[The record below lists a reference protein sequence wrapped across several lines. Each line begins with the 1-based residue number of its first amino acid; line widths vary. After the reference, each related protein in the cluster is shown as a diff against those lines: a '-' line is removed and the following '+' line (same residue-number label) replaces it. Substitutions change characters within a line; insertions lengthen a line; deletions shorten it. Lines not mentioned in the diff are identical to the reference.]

1 MATVELPRSGSDDLP
16 ANAMGRG
23 TRGAAAQKSLLVE
36 MLTPLASL
44 RLTVTLLSLSL
55 FLVLAGTLAQIDYDV
70 WKVVHD
76 YFRTEVAWIELKI
89 FLPRAW
95 DVPNIKFPFPGGVT
109 LGICLAVNLL
119 AAHGLRF
126 KITARGGR
134 LVAGLALVAAGAVI
148 TYLVIASGANTA
160 IESELTETFT
170 TNLWHAM
177 RAGLGAV
184 ALTLAY
190 VMALTRRRAWE
201 SDGVWLWW
209 FGAALAA
216 ILLSLAVWLFA
227 NPDVR
232 LDPAGLRILWQL
244 AKATSASIVL
254 AVGCW
259 ALFAK
264 RGGVVLLHG
273 GIALLMF
280 GELYTAQYV
289 GEAQMHLLE
298 GETKSYADDI
308 RSWELAI
315 TDVTDPK
322 KDVVT
327 VIPGSLI
334 DSSAPQKQ
342 MVDGKE
348 VVAAGELIRAESLPF
363 DVRIVDLMPNA
374 NVRRAQP
381 GENSLATE
389 GFGQL
394 RVAQPAATNNG
405 IAVKQANDAPAVVVE
420 LFNRDAKQ
428 GDAEASAADGSLG
441 RWLLWTLYGGDV
453 FEVDGRTYQIALRYK
468 RVPKDYSLT
477 LKEFKFEKYEGTP
490 TPKNFESIVQLRDP
504 EQNVDVELSTS
515 MNNPI
520 RYAGETIYQA
530 SYNPEN
536 LRSTT
541 LQVVSNAGWMIP
553 YVACMIVAAGMLV
566 HFGQGIVR
574 FVYRREDEARKL
586 AGPGAVARR
595 KFALAEWRRKEVW
608 IPALVVLLFAGFVVG
623 RSRPAKAPVGE
634 MKIYEF
640 AKLPVAYGGRT
651 QPMDSLASNAL
662 RTLSGKET
670 FVDARYDESQPA
682 IRWLLDVVTRSPAFR
697 DHPVIK
703 VENLDVLQALKLKPR
718 HGFRYSIE
726 ELTSSGDDMDRQ
738 IAMAA
743 AVPEDKRTLT
753 QKKFVELGGKLN
765 TIRMLIAAFSPPELA
780 GMTND
785 EVTQQEVIN
794 SIQQTRADIDQ
805 LNAGGAPRPIPPF
818 TPEATWSTSLEAEM
832 NALLAQAQAQ
842 ARKMAGEQDPET
854 KAEIDPAP
862 ELMRRILVAYAGK
875 KPQDFNAA
883 VDEYRDVVQERAAA
897 ERKYEDSV
905 AVKAEAVPRKP
916 SERLKLDRIEFEA
929 YFNNFS
935 PFVLCIVLYIAA
947 FVLAVLAWL
956 GWPEGFNRSANW
968 LLWFTFALHTFGLIC
983 RIYISGRPPIT
994 NLYSSAIFIGW
1005 AAVFFALLFEVIYK
1019 LGIGNLLAASLGF
1032 PTMIVAYYLTLD
1044 NDGDTIGVMQAVLDT
1059 NFWLAT
1065 HVVCITLGYATTLL
1079 AGALGIITIVLGLL
1093 SGRLDDNQRRQ
1104 LTRMTYGTI
1113 CFAIFFSFIGTIL
1126 GGLWADDSWGRF
1138 WGWDPKENG
1147 ALMIVI
1153 WNAIVLHARWGKM
1166 AGERGL
1172 AALAVCGNIV
1182 TLWSWFGVNEMGEGL
1197 HSYGFTEGRASKLAL
1212 VMLSQL
1218 AIVAVAYAWPL
1229 ITGAT
1234 GNGPRGGENATA

>member
-1 MATVELPRSGSDDLP
+1 MATVELPRSSSDDFS
-16 ANAMGRG
+16 ASGASRVK
-23 TRGAAAQKSLLVE
+23 RGAAEKSLLVE
-36 MLTPLASL
+36 VLTPLASL
-44 RLTVTLLSLSL
+44 RITVTLLSLSL

-76 YFRTEVAWIELKI
+76 YFRTWIAWIEVKV
-89 FLPRAW
+89 FFPRAW
-95 DVPNIKFPFPGGVT
+95 DFGGIRFPFPGGKL
-109 LGICLAVNLL
+109 LGVALAVNLL

-134 LVAGLALVAAGAVI
+134 LVAGIALVAAGAVI
-148 TYLVIASGANTA
+148 TWLVIASGANTA
-160 IESELTETFT
+160 VESELTETFT
-170 TNLWHAM
+170 NNLWHAM

-190 VMALTRRRAWE
+190 VMALTRRRAWQT
-201 SDGVWLWW
+201 DGVWLWW

-216 ILLSLAVWLFA
+216 LLLGMAIYLFA

-232 LDPAGLRILWQL
+232 LDAAGLRILWQL

-259 ALFAK
+259 ALFGK
-264 RGGVVLLHG
+264 RGGVVLLHS

-289 GEAQMHLLE
+289 GEAQMRITE
-298 GETKSYADDI
+298 GQTISYAEDI
-308 RSWELAI
+308 RSFELAV
-315 TDVTDPK
+315 TDVSDPK

-327 VIPGSLI
+327 VIPGAI
-334 DSSAPQKQ
+334 VDQAAPKKTLA
-342 MVDGKE
+342 DGKE
-348 VVAAGELIRAESLPF
+348 EVVAEAVTINDDALPF
-363 DVRIVDLMPNA
+363 ALRIVELMPNA
-374 NVRRAQP
+374 TTRRAQP
-381 GENSLATE
+381 GEATLANA
-389 GFGQL
+389 GLGQL
-394 RVAQPAATNNG
+394 RVATSIPVNTGVSTEQTP
-405 IAVKQANDAPAVVVE
+405 DAPAALVE
-420 LFNRDAKQ
+420 LLKKDK
-428 GDAEASAADGSLG
+428 DGKPTDSLG
-441 RWLLWTLYGGDV
+441 TYLLWPFLGSEV
-453 FEVDGRTYQIALRYK
+453 VEVDGKPYNVALRYT
-468 RVPKDYSLT
+468 RVPKDYSISLE
-477 LKEFKFEKYEGTP
+477 KFKFDKYEGSA

-504 EQNVDVELSTS
+504 EQNVDVQLSTS

-520 RYAGETIYQA
+520 RYAGETIYQS
-530 SYNPEN
+530 SYDPNN
-536 LRSTT
+536 LQTT
-541 LQVVSNAGWMIP
+541 VLQVVSNAGWMIP

-566 HFGQGIVR
+566 HFTQGIVR

-586 AGPGAVARR
+586 AAAEGVGVRR
-595 KFALAEWRRKEVW
+595 RLALSDWRRKEVW
-608 IPALVVLLFAGFVVG
+608 IPALLVLLAAGYVVAKA
-623 RSRPAKAPVGE
+623 RPAKEPPSE
-634 MKIYEF
+634 MKIHEF

-670 FVDARYDESQPA
+670 YEDDRFEKKQPA
-682 IRWLLDVVTRSPAFR
+682 VRWLLDVITRDPAFR
-697 DHPVIK
+697 QHQGIK

-726 ELTSSGDDMDRQ
+726 ELSAAGDEMDRQ
-738 IAMAA
+738 IELAA
-743 AVPEDKRTLT
+743 AVPAEKRNLT
-753 QKKFVELGGKLN
+753 QKKFVELGRKLS
-765 TIRMLIAAFSPPELA
+765 TIRTMIGAFSPPQLD
-780 GMTND
+780 GTTKD
-785 EVTQQEVIN
+785 EVTASVQQTIAM
-794 SIQQTRADIDQ
+794 IQQ
-805 LNAGGAPRPIPPF
+805 LNDSGAPRPVPPLM
-818 TPEATWSTSLEAEM
+818 PEATWRTSLDAETSSIVAKIAP
-832 NALLAQAQAQ
+832 NSGQQEDDAALAL
-842 ARKMAGEQDPET
+842 RNV
-854 KAEIDPAP
+854 
-862 ELMRRILVAYAGK
+862 LSAYAEG
-875 KPQDFNAA
+875 KPQQFNTA
-883 VDEYRDVVQERAAA
+883 VADYRDIVKERAIAEARHEDTVAVSGETSNRKPA
-897 ERKYEDSV
+897 ERL
-905 AVKAEAVPRKP
+905 R
-916 SERLKLDRIEFEA
+916 LDRIEFEA

-935 PFVLCIVLYIAA
+935 PFTLCIALYIFA
-947 FVLAVLAWL
+947 FVLAVMAWL

-968 LLWFTFALHTFGLIC
+968 LLWFTFALHTIGLIG

-1019 LGIGNLLAASLGF
+1019 LGVGNLLAAALGF
-1032 PTMIVAYYLTLD
+1032 PTMIIAYYLTYD

-1079 AGALGIITIVLGLL
+1079 AGALGILTIVLGLL
-1093 SGRLDDNQRRQ
+1093 TGRLNDYQRKQ
-1104 LTRMTYGTI
+1104 LTRMTYGTV

-1166 AGERGL
+1166 IGERGL

-1182 TLWSWFGVNEMGEGL
+1182 TLWSWFGVNEMGVGL
-1197 HSYGFTEGRASKLAL
+1197 HSYGFTEGRAFWLAIF
-1212 VMLSQL
+1212 MLSQL

-1234 GNGPRGGENATA
+1234 GGGPRGGAGAAA

>member
-1 MATVELPRSGSDDLP
+1 MATVDLPRHDAIDLP
-16 ANAMGRG
+16 GDGAGR
-23 TRGAAAQKSLLVE
+23 TRGAAQPKPFLVQLLA
-36 MLTPLASL
+36 PLASL

-70 WKVVHD
+70 WRVVHD
-76 YFRTEVAWIELKI
+76 YFRTPIAWIELKI
-89 FLPRAW
+89 FFSRTW
-95 DVPNIKFPFPGGVT
+95 NVPNVSFPFPGGET
-109 LGICLAVNLL
+109 LGVCLAINLL

-126 KITARGGR
+126 KVTARGGR
-134 LVAGLALVAAGAVI
+134 LWGGVALLAAGAAI
-148 TYLVIASGANTA
+148 TYGVIASGANTA
-160 IESELTETFT
+160 IESELPEAFLN
-170 TNLWHAM
+170 NLWHAM

-184 ALTLAY
+184 SLTLAY
-190 VMALTRRRAWE
+190 VLALTRRKAWE
-201 SDGVWLWW
+201 SAGVWLWW
-209 FGAALAA
+209 FGAAAA
-216 ILLSLAVWLFA
+216 VLLIGLSIWLFA

-232 LDPAGLRILWQL
+232 LDAAGLRILWQL
-244 AKATSASIVL
+244 AKGTSASIVL
-254 AVGCW
+254 ALACW
-259 ALFAK
+259 VLFGK

-280 GELYTAQYV
+280 GELFTSQYV
-289 GEAQMHLLE
+289 VEAQMHLLE

-315 TDVTDPK
+315 TDVSDPS

-327 VIPGSLI
+327 IIPGALL
-334 DSSAPQKQ
+334 DKSAPQKQ
-342 MVDGKE
+342 TVDGKE
-348 VVAAGELIRAESLPF
+348 EIVAEGELIHADSLPF
-363 DVRIVDLMPNA
+363 DVRIVDLLPNA
-374 NVRRAQP
+374 NVRRAYP
-381 GENSLATE
+381 GEESPATQ

-394 RVAQPAATNNG
+394 RVVQPVATNNG
-405 IAVKQANDAPAVVVE
+405 IAVKQSNDAPAAVVE
-420 LFNRDAKQ
+420 LINRNAKS
-428 GDAEASAADGSLG
+428 GSADAADGSLG

-453 FEVDGRTYQIALRYK
+453 FEADGKTYQIALRYK
-468 RVPKDYSLT
+468 RVPKDYSIT

-504 EQNVDVELSTS
+504 EQNVDVPLSTS

-530 SYNPEN
+530 SYDPDN

-566 HFGQGIVR
+566 HFGQGIFR
-574 FVYRREDEARKL
+574 FVSRREDEARKL
-586 AGPGAVARR
+586 ASAETVTRR
-595 KFALAEWRRKEVW
+595 KLALAEWRRKEVW
-608 IPALVVLLFAGFVVG
+608 IPALVVLFFAGFVVG
-623 RSRPAKAPVGE
+623 RSRPAKAPAGE
-634 MKIYEF
+634 MQIYEF

-662 RTLSGKET
+662 RTLSGHET
-670 FVDARYDESQPA
+670 FTDSGTGKSQPA

-697 DHPVIK
+697 EHQVIK

-726 ELTSSGDDMDRQ
+726 ELTSSGDEMDRQ
-738 IAMAA
+738 IKMAA
-743 AVPEDKRTLT
+743 DVPADNRTLT
-753 QKKFVELGGKLN
+753 QKKFVELGNKLN

-780 GMTND
+780 GMSGG

-794 SIQQTRADIDQ
+794 SIQQTRADINQ
-805 LNAGGAPRPIPPF
+805 LNAGGAPRPIPPT
-818 TPEATWSTSLEAEM
+818 TPAATWSTSLEGEM
-832 NALLAQAQAQ
+832 NALLIQAQAQ
-842 ARKMAGEQDPET
+842 ARKMAGEQAPET
-854 KAEIDPAP
+854 KVEVDPAP
-862 ELMRRILVAYAGK
+862 ELMRKILVAYAGNK
-875 KPQDFNAA
+875 SQDFNTAIA
-883 VDEYRDVVQERAAA
+883 DYREVVGERAAA
-897 ERKYEDSV
+897 EKKHEDSV
-905 AVKAEAVPRKP
+905 AVQAGAIPRKP
-916 SERLKLDRIEFEA
+916 AERLKLDRIEFEA

-994 NLYSSAIFIGW
+994 NLYSSAVFIGW

-1113 CFAIFFSFIGTIL
+1113 CFAMFFSFIGTIL

-1218 AIVAVAYAWPL
+1218 AIVVIAYAWPL
-1229 ITGAT
+1229 ITAA
-1234 GNGPRGGENATA
+1234 PSGGSRDNATPQGA

>member
-1 MATVELPRSGSDDLP
+1 MATVELPRSSSDDFS
-16 ANAMGRG
+16 ASGASRAK
-23 TRGAAAQKSLLVE
+23 RGAAEKSLLVE
-36 MLTPLASL
+36 ALTPLASL
-44 RLTVTLLSLSL
+44 RITVTLLSLSL

-76 YFRTEVAWIELKI
+76 YFRAWIAWIEVKV
-89 FLPRAW
+89 FFPRAW
-95 DVPNIKFPFPGGVT
+95 DLGGIRFPFPGGKL
-109 LGICLAVNLL
+109 LGVALAVNLL

-134 LVAGLALVAAGAVI
+134 LWTGLVVTALGCVI
-148 TYLVIASGANTA
+148 TYAVIASGSDVALAGAPNLGFLNLVMQIDPSSP
-160 IESELTETFT
+160 IESELSDRFAN
-170 TNLWHAM
+170 NLWHAM

-216 ILLSLAVWLFA
+216 LLLGMAIYLFA

-259 ALFAK
+259 ALFGK
-264 RGGVVLLHG
+264 RGGVVLLHS

-289 GEAQMHLLE
+289 GEAQMRITE
-298 GETKSYADDI
+298 GQTISYAEDI
-308 RSWELAI
+308 RSFELAV
-315 TDVTDPK
+315 TDVSDPK

-327 VIPGSLI
+327 VIPGAI
-334 DSSAPQKQ
+334 VDQSAPKKNP
-342 MVDGKE
+342 VDGKE
-348 VVAAGELIRAESLPF
+348 EVIKEAVTIDDDALPF
-363 DVRIVDLMPNA
+363 AVRIVELMPNA
-374 NVRRAQP
+374 TTRRAQP
-381 GENSLATE
+381 GEATLANA
-389 GFGQL
+389 GMGQL
-394 RVAQPAATNNG
+394 RVATSIPVNTGVSTEQTP
-405 IAVKQANDAPAVVVE
+405 DAPAALVE
-420 LFNRDAKQ
+420 LLKKDKE
-428 GDAEASAADGSLG
+428 GKPTDSLG
-441 RWLLWTLYGGDV
+441 TYLLWPFLGSEV
-453 FEVDGRTYQIALRYK
+453 VEVDGKAYNVALRYT
-468 RVPKDYSLT
+468 RVPKDYSIT
-477 LKEFKFEKYEGTP
+477 LDNFEFTKYEGSV
-490 TPKNFESIVQLRDP
+490 TPKNFESFVQLRDP
-504 EQNVDVELSTS
+504 EQNVDVRLSTS

-520 RYAGETIYQA
+520 RYAGETIYQS
-530 SYNPEN
+530 SYDPNN
-536 LRSTT
+536 LQTT
-541 LQVVSNAGWMIP
+541 VLQVVSNAGWMIP

-566 HFGQGIVR
+566 HFTQGIVR

-586 AGPGAVARR
+586 AAAEGIGVRR
-595 KFALAEWRRKEVW
+595 RLALSDWRRKEVW
-608 IPALVVLLFAGFVVG
+608 IPALLVLLAAGYVVG
-623 RSRPAKAPVGE
+623 KARPAKEPPSE
-634 MKIYEF
+634 MKIHEF

-670 FVDARYDESQPA
+670 YEDDRFDKKQPA
-682 IRWLLDVVTRSPAFR
+682 VRWLLDVITRDPAFR
-697 DHPVIK
+697 QHQVIK

-726 ELTSSGDDMDRQ
+726 ELSAAGDEMDRQ
-738 IAMAA
+738 IELAA
-743 AVPEDKRTLT
+743 AVPAEKRNLT
-753 QKKFVELGGKLN
+753 QKKFVELGRKLS
-765 TIRMLIAAFSPPELA
+765 TIRTMIGAFSPPQLD
-780 GMTND
+780 GTTQS
-785 EVTQQEVIN
+785 EVQASVQQTIAM
-794 SIQQTRADIDQ
+794 IQQ
-805 LNAGGAPRPIPPF
+805 LNDSGAPRPVPPL
-818 TPEATWSTSLEAEM
+818 TPEATWRTALDAET
-832 NALLAQAQAQ
+832 AS
-842 ARKMAGEQDPET
+842 
-854 KAEIDPAP
+854 
-862 ELMRRILVAYAGK
+862 LVAKIAPNSGQKEDDAALALRNVLTAYAEG
-875 KPQDFNAA
+875 KPQQFNTAVADYRDIVKERAIAEARHEDAAA
-883 VDEYRDVVQERAAA
+883 VSGETSNRKPA
-897 ERKYEDSV
+897 ERLRV
-905 AVKAEAVPRKP
+905 
-916 SERLKLDRIEFEA
+916 DRIEFEA
-929 YFNNFS
+929 YFNHFS
-935 PFVLCIVLYIAA
+935 PFTLCIALYITA
-947 FVLAVLAWL
+947 FVLAVMAWL

-968 LLWFTFALHTFGLIC
+968 LLWFTFALHTIGLIS

-994 NLYSSAIFIGW
+994 NLYSSAVFIGW

-1019 LGIGNLLAASLGF
+1019 LGVGNLLAAALGF
-1032 PTMIVAYYLTLD
+1032 PTMIIAYYLTFD

-1079 AGALGIITIVLGLL
+1079 AGALGILTIVLGLL
-1093 SGRLDDNQRRQ
+1093 TGRLNDYQRKQ

-1166 AGERGL
+1166 IGERGL

-1182 TLWSWFGVNEMGEGL
+1182 TLWSWFGVNEMGVGL
-1197 HSYGFTEGRASKLAL
+1197 HSYGFTEGRAFWLA
-1212 VMLSQL
+1212 VFMLSQL
-1218 AIVAVAYAWPL
+1218 AIVAVAYVWPL

-1234 GNGPRGGENATA
+1234 GNGPRGGESAAA

>member
-1 MATVELPRSGSDDLP
+1 MATVELPRSSSDDFSASGP
-16 ANAMGRG
+16 ARVK
-23 TRGAAAQKSLLVE
+23 RGAAEKSLLVE

-76 YFRTEVAWIELKI
+76 YFRTWVAWIEVKV
-89 FLPRAW
+89 FFPRAW
-95 DVPNIKFPFPGGVT
+95 DFGGLSFPFPGGKM
-109 LGICLAVNLL
+109 LGVALGVNLL

-126 KITARGGR
+126 KITARGGQ

-160 IESELTETFT
+160 IESELAETFT

-289 GEAQMHLLE
+289 GEAQMRITE
-298 GETKSYADDI
+298 GQTISYAEDI
-308 RSWELAI
+308 RSFELAV
-315 TDVTDPK
+315 TDVSDPT

-327 VIPGSLI
+327 VIPGSI
-334 DSSAPQKQ
+334 VDASAPKAQL
-342 MVDGKE
+342 VDGQDDFIVE
-348 VVAAGELIRAESLPF
+348 TASINDDALPF
-363 DVRIVDLMPNA
+363 ALQIVKLMPNA
-374 NVRRAQP
+374 TTRRAQP
-381 GENSLATE
+381 GETTLANA
-389 GFGQL
+389 GLGQL
-394 RVAQPAATNNG
+394 RVATSVPVNTGVSTEQTP
-405 IAVKQANDAPAVVVE
+405 DAPAALVE
-420 LFNRDAKQ
+420 LLKKDK
-428 GDAEASAADGSLG
+428 DGKPTTDSLG
-441 RWLLWTLYGGDV
+441 TYLLWPFLGSEV
-453 FEVDGRTYQIALRYK
+453 VEVDGKPYNIALRYT

-477 LKEFKFEKYEGTP
+477 LDKFKFDKYEGSA
-490 TPKNFESIVQLRDP
+490 TPKNFESVVQLRDP
-504 EQNVDVELSTS
+504 EQNVDVTLSTS

-520 RYAGETIYQA
+520 RYAGETIYQS
-530 SYNPEN
+530 SYDPNN
-536 LRSTT
+536 LQTT
-541 LQVVSNAGWMIP
+541 VLQVVSNAGWMIP
-553 YVACMIVAAGMLV
+553 YVACMIIAAGMLV
-566 HFGQGIVR
+566 HFLQMVVR
-574 FVYRREDEARKL
+574 FVYRREDEARKI
-586 AGPGAVARR
+586 AAADGAVARR
-595 KFALAEWRRKEVW
+595 RLALADWRRKEVW
-608 IPALVVLLFAGFVVG
+608 IPALVVLLAAGYVVG
-623 RSRPAKAPVGE
+623 KARPAKELPSE
-634 MKIYEF
+634 MKIHEF

-670 FVDARYDESQPA
+670 YEDDRFDKKQPA
-682 IRWLLDVVTRSPAFR
+682 VRWLLDVTTMNKSAAQ
-697 DHPVIK
+697 HKVIK

-718 HGFRYSIE
+718 HGFRYSLAELYANGNNE
-726 ELTSSGDDMDRQ
+726 EIKRQ
-738 IAMAA
+738 VDLARE
-743 AVPEDKRTLT
+743 VPTGKQNLT
-753 QKKFVELGGKLN
+753 QKKFVELGRKVSTVFTLMDAFGPPQLQGREDIQR
-765 TIRMLIAAFSPPELA
+765 TIA
-780 GMTND
+780 
-785 EVTQQEVIN
+785 Q
-794 SIQQTRADIDQ
+794 IQQM
-805 LNAGGAPRPIPPF
+805 NESGAPRPVPPL
-818 TPEATWSTSLEAEM
+818 TPEATWRTMLDAEVSSLFAKEVKDSGLKEDDA
-832 NALLAQAQAQ
+832 ALAL
-842 ARKMAGEQDPET
+842 RNV
-854 KAEIDPAP
+854 
-862 ELMRRILVAYAGK
+862 LSAYSAGK
-875 KPQDFNAA
+875 PQQFNAA
-883 VDEYRDVVQERAAA
+883 VADYRDIVKERAIAEARHEDAVAVSGESSNRKPA
-897 ERKYEDSV
+897 ERL
-905 AVKAEAVPRKP
+905 R
-916 SERLKLDRIEFEA
+916 LDRIEFEA

-935 PFVLCIVLYIAA
+935 PFTLCIALYIAA
-947 FVLAVLAWL
+947 FVLAVMAWL
-956 GWPEGFNRSANW
+956 GWPEGFNRTANW

-994 NLYSSAIFIGW
+994 NLYSSAVFIGW

-1019 LGIGNLLAASLGF
+1019 LGVGNLLAAALGF
-1032 PTMIVAYYLTLD
+1032 PTMIIAYYLTFD

-1079 AGALGIITIVLGLL
+1079 AGALGILTIVLGLL
-1093 SGRLDDNQRRQ
+1093 TGKLNDYQRKQ

-1166 AGERGL
+1166 VGERGL

-1182 TLWSWFGVNEMGEGL
+1182 TLWSWFGVNEMGVGL
-1197 HSYGFTEGRASKLAL
+1197 HSYGFTEGRAFWLAMF
-1212 VMLSQL
+1212 MLSQL
-1218 AIVAVAYAWPL
+1218 AIIAVAYAWPL

-1234 GNGPRGGENATA
+1234 GNGPRGGASAAA

>member
-1 MATVELPRSGSDDLP
+1 MATVELPRSSSDDFS
-16 ANAMGRG
+16 ASGTGRAK
-23 TRGAAAQKSLLVE
+23 RGVAEKSLLAE
-36 MLTPLASL
+36 MLAPLASL

-76 YFRTEVAWIELKI
+76 YFRTWVAMIEVKV
-89 FLPRAW
+89 FFPRAW
-95 DVPNIKFPFPGGVT
+95 DFGGLSFPFPGGKM
-109 LGICLAVNLL
+109 LGVALGVNLL

-289 GEAQMHLLE
+289 GEAQMRITE
-298 GETKSYADDI
+298 GQTISYAEDI
-308 RSWELAI
+308 RSFELAV
-315 TDVTDPK
+315 TDVSDPK

-327 VIPGSLI
+327 VIPGTI
-334 DSSAPQKQ
+334 VDASAPKAQL
-342 MVDGKE
+342 VDGQDDYIVE
-348 VVAAGELIRAESLPF
+348 TAIINDDALPF
-363 DVRIVDLMPNA
+363 ALQIVKLMPNA
-374 NVRRAQP
+374 TTRRAQP
-381 GENSLATE
+381 GETTLANSGL
-389 GFGQL
+389 GQL
-394 RVAQPAATNNG
+394 RTATSVPVNTG
-405 IAVKQANDAPAVVVE
+405 VSTEQTPDAPAALVE
-420 LFNRDAKQ
+420 LFKKDK
-428 GDAEASAADGSLG
+428 DGKPTTDSLG
-441 RWLLWTLYGGDV
+441 TYLLWPFLGSEV
-453 FEVDGRTYQIALRYK
+453 VEVDGKPYNISLRYT
-468 RVPKDYSLT
+468 RVPKDYSIT
-477 LKEFKFEKYEGTP
+477 LKKFEFTTYEGST
-490 TPKNFESIVQLRDP
+490 TPKNFESFVQLRDP
-504 EQNVDVELSTS
+504 EQNVDVPLSTS

-520 RYAGETIYQA
+520 RYAGETIYQS
-530 SYNPEN
+530 SYDPNN
-536 LRSTT
+536 LKTT
-541 LQVVSNAGWMIP
+541 VLQVVSNAGWMIP
-553 YVACMIVAAGMLV
+553 YVACMIIAAGMLV
-566 HFGQGIVR
+566 HFLQMIVR
-574 FVYRREDEARKL
+574 FVYRREDEARKN
-586 AGPGAVARR
+586 AAAEGAVTRR
-595 KFALAEWRRKEVW
+595 SVMSDWSRIEVLV
-608 IPALVVLLFAGFVVG
+608 PALLVLLAAGYVVG
-623 RSRPAKAPVGE
+623 KARPAKEPPSE
-634 MKIYEF
+634 MKIHEF

-670 FVDARYDESQPA
+670 YEDDRFDKKQPA
-682 IRWLLDVVTRSPAFR
+682 VRWLLDVITRDPAFR
-697 DHPVIK
+697 QHQVIK

-726 ELTSSGDDMDRQ
+726 ELSGAGEEMDRQ
-738 IAMAA
+738 IELAA
-743 AVPEDKRTLT
+743 AVPAEKRTLT
-753 QKKFVELGGKLN
+753 QKKFVELGRKLA
-765 TIRMLIAAFSPPELA
+765 TIRTMIGAFSPPQLD
-780 GMTND
+780 GTTQD
-785 EVTQQEVIN
+785 EVRASVQQTIAT
-794 SIQQTRADIDQ
+794 IQQMNDS
-805 LNAGGAPRPIPPF
+805 GAPRPVPPL
-818 TPEATWSTSLEAEM
+818 TPEATWRTMLDAETSSLIAKIAPNSGQQEDDA
-832 NALLAQAQAQ
+832 ALAL
-842 ARKMAGEQDPET
+842 RNV
-854 KAEIDPAP
+854 
-862 ELMRRILVAYAGK
+862 LSAYAEG
-875 KPQDFNAA
+875 KPQQFNTA
-883 VDEYRDVVQERAAA
+883 VADYRDIVKERAIAEARHEDAVAVSGESSNRKPA
-897 ERKYEDSV
+897 ERL
-905 AVKAEAVPRKP
+905 R
-916 SERLKLDRIEFEA
+916 LDRIEFEA

-935 PFVLCIVLYIAA
+935 PFTLCIALYITA
-947 FVLAVLAWL
+947 FVLAVMAWL
-956 GWPEGFNRSANW
+956 GWPEGFNRTANW
-968 LLWFTFALHTFGLIC
+968 LLWFTFALHTIGLIS

-994 NLYSSAIFIGW
+994 NLYSSAVFIGW

-1019 LGIGNLLAASLGF
+1019 LGVGNLLAAALGF
-1032 PTMIVAYYLTLD
+1032 PTMVIAYYLTFD

-1079 AGALGIITIVLGLL
+1079 AGALGILTIVLGLL
-1093 SGRLDDNQRRQ
+1093 TGKLNDYQRRQ

-1166 AGERGL
+1166 VGERGL

-1182 TLWSWFGVNEMGEGL
+1182 TLWSWFGVNEMGVGL
-1197 HSYGFTEGRASKLAL
+1197 HAYGFTEGRASKLAL
-1212 VMLSQL
+1212 FMLSQL

-1234 GNGPRGGENATA
+1234 GKGPRGGQSAAA

>member
-1 MATVELPRSGSDDLP
+1 MATVELPRSSADDFS
-16 ANAMGRG
+16 ASGAAR
-23 TRGAAAQKSLLVE
+23 TKRGAAEKSLLVE

-76 YFRTEVAWIELKI
+76 YFRAWVAWIEVKV
-89 FLPRAW
+89 FFPRAW
-95 DVPNIKFPFPGGVT
+95 DLGGLRFPFPGGKA
-109 LGICLAVNLL
+109 LGVALAVNLL

-134 LVAGLALVAAGAVI
+134 LLAGLALVAAGAVI

-170 TNLWHAM
+170 NNLWHAM
-177 RAGLGAV
+177 RAGLGAA

-190 VMALTRRRAWE
+190 VMALTRQRAWQ

-216 ILLSLAVWLFA
+216 LLLGMAIYLFA

-259 ALFAK
+259 ALFGK

-289 GEAQMHLLE
+289 GEAQMRITE
-298 GETKSYADDI
+298 GQTISYAEDI
-308 RSWELAI
+308 RSYELAV

-322 KDVVT
+322 KDLVT
-327 VIPGSLI
+327 VIPGVI
-334 DSSAPQKQ
+334 VDASAPKKDL
-342 MVDGKE
+342 VDGKE
-348 VVAAGELIRAESLPF
+348 AVIEEAVAINDDALPF
-363 DVRIVDLMPNA
+363 AVRIVELMPNA
-374 NVRRAQP
+374 TTRRAQP
-381 GENSLATE
+381 GEATLANA
-389 GFGQL
+389 GLGQL
-394 RVAQPAATNNG
+394 RVATSVPVNTGVSTEQTP
-405 IAVKQANDAPAVVVE
+405 DAPAALVE
-420 LFNRDAKQ
+420 LLKKDK
-428 GDAEASAADGSLG
+428 DGKPTTDSLG
-441 RWLLWTLYGGDV
+441 TYLLWPFLGSEV
-453 FEVDGRTYQIALRYK
+453 VEVDGKTYNVSLRYT
-468 RVPKDYSLT
+468 RVPKDYSIT
-477 LKEFKFEKYEGTP
+477 LKKFKFDKYEGSD
-490 TPKNFESIVQLRDP
+490 TPKNFESVVQLRDP
-504 EQNVDVELSTS
+504 DQNVDVPLSTS

-520 RYAGETIYQA
+520 RYAGETIYQS
-530 SYNPEN
+530 SYDPNN
-536 LRSTT
+536 LQTT
-541 LQVVSNAGWMIP
+541 VLQVVSNAGWMIP
-553 YVACMIVAAGMLV
+553 YVACMIIAAGMLV
-566 HFGQGIVR
+566 HFLQMVVR
-574 FVYRREDEARKL
+574 FVSRREDEARKL
-586 AGPGAVARR
+586 ASVEGGPIRR
-595 KFALAEWRRKEVW
+595 RLALADWRRNEVW
-608 IPALVVLLFAGFVVG
+608 IPALVVLLAAGYVVG
-623 RSRPAKAPVGE
+623 KARPAKESSSE
-634 MKIYEF
+634 MKIHEF

-670 FVDARYDESQPA
+670 YEDDRFDTKQPA
-682 IRWLLDVVTRSPAFR
+682 VRWLLDVITRAPSFR
-697 DHPVIK
+697 EHQVIK

-726 ELTSSGDDMDRQ
+726 ELSGAGDEMDRQ
-738 IAMAA
+738 IELAA
-743 AVPEDKRTLT
+743 AVPAEKRNLT
-753 QKKFVELGGKLN
+753 QKKFVELARKLA
-765 TIRMLIAAFSPPELA
+765 TIRTMIGAFSPPQLDGA
-780 GMTND
+780 TQD
-785 EVTQQEVIN
+785 EVRSSVQQTIAM
-794 SIQQTRADIDQ
+794 IQQ
-805 LNAGGAPRPIPPF
+805 LNDSGAPRPVPPV
-818 TPEATWSTSLEAEM
+818 TPEATWRTMLDAETASLIAKIAPNSGQQEDDAALALRNVLSAYADGKPQQFNTAVADYRDIVKERAIAEARHED
-832 NALLAQAQAQ
+832 AVAVS
-842 ARKMAGEQDPET
+842 GEQSS
-854 KAEIDPAP
+854 
-862 ELMRRILVAYAGK
+862 R
-875 KPQDFNAA
+875 KP
-883 VDEYRDVVQERAAA
+883 A
-897 ERKYEDSV
+897 ERL
-905 AVKAEAVPRKP
+905 R
-916 SERLKLDRIEFEA
+916 LDRIEFEA
-929 YFNNFS
+929 YFNNFG
-935 PFVLCIVLYIAA
+935 PFTLCIALYITA
-947 FVLAVLAWL
+947 FVLAVMAWL
-956 GWPEGFNRSANW
+956 GWPEGFNRTANW
-968 LLWFTFALHTFGLIC
+968 LLWFTFALHTFGLIG

-994 NLYSSAIFIGW
+994 NLYSSAVFIGW

-1019 LGIGNLLAASLGF
+1019 LGVGNLLAAALGF
-1032 PTMIVAYYLTLD
+1032 PTMIIAYYLTFD

-1079 AGALGIITIVLGLL
+1079 AGALGILTIVLGLL
-1093 SGRLDDNQRRQ
+1093 TGQLNDYQRKQ

-1166 AGERGL
+1166 VGERGL

-1182 TLWSWFGVNEMGEGL
+1182 TLWSWFGVNEMGVGL
-1197 HSYGFTEGRASKLAL
+1197 HSYGFTEGRTFWLGAF
-1212 VMLSQL
+1212 MLSQL
-1218 AIVAVAYAWPL
+1218 GIVAVAYAWPL
-1229 ITGAT
+1229 ITGAS
-1234 GNGPRGGENATA
+1234 GNGPRGGASAAAA

>member
-1 MATVELPRSGSDDLP
+1 MATVELPRSSSDDFS
-16 ANAMGRG
+16 AS
-23 TRGAAAQKSLLVE
+23 GAKRAKSSAAEKSLLVE
-36 MLTPLASL
+36 LLTPLASL
-44 RLTVTLLSLSL
+44 RITVTLLSLSL

-70 WKVVHD
+70 WKVVDD
-76 YFRTEVAWIELKI
+76 YFRAWIARIELKV
-89 FLPRAW
+89 FFPRAW
-95 DVPNIKFPFPGGVT
+95 DLGGIRFPFPGGKL
-109 LGICLAVNLL
+109 LGVALAVNLL

-148 TYLVIASGANTA
+148 TWLVIASGANTA
-160 IESELTETFT
+160 VESELTETFT
-170 TNLWHAM
+170 NNLWHAM

-190 VMALTRRRAWE
+190 VMALTRRRAWQ

-216 ILLSLAVWLFA
+216 LLLGMAIYLFA

-254 AVGCW
+254 AAGCW
-259 ALFAK
+259 ALFGK

-289 GEAQMHLLE
+289 GEAQMRITE
-298 GETKSYADDI
+298 GQTISYAEDI
-308 RSWELAI
+308 RSYELAV
-315 TDVTDPK
+315 TDVSDPK

-327 VIPGSLI
+327 VIPGAI
-334 DSSAPQKQ
+334 VDRSAQKKL
-342 MVDGKE
+342 VNGKEE
-348 VVAAGELIRAESLPF
+348 VVAEAVTINDDALPF
-363 DVRIVDLMPNA
+363 AVRIVELMPNA
-374 NVRRAQP
+374 TTRRAQP
-381 GENSLATE
+381 GETTLANSGL
-389 GFGQL
+389 GQL
-394 RVAQPAATNNG
+394 RVATSVPVNTGVSTEQTP
-405 IAVKQANDAPAVVVE
+405 DAPAALVE
-420 LFNRDAKQ
+420 LFKKDK
-428 GDAEASAADGSLG
+428 DGKPTDSLG
-441 RWLLWTLYGGDV
+441 TYLLWPFLGSEV
-453 FEVDGRTYQIALRYK
+453 VEVDGKPYNVALRYT
-468 RVPKDYSLT
+468 RVPKSYAVT
-477 LKEFKFEKYEGTP
+477 LEDFKFDTYEGST
-490 TPKNFESIVQLRDP
+490 TPKNFESVVQLRDP
-504 EQNVDVELSTS
+504 DQHVDVQLSTS

-520 RYAGETIYQA
+520 RYAGETIYQS
-530 SYNPEN
+530 SYDPNN
-536 LRSTT
+536 LQTT
-541 LQVVSNAGWMIP
+541 VLQVVSNAGWMIP

-566 HFGQGIVR
+566 HFTQGIVR
-574 FVYRREDEARKL
+574 FVYRREDEARKAAAQDGAPLRRPVL
-586 AGPGAVARR
+586 ADWSRI
-595 KFALAEWRRKEVW
+595 EVL
-608 IPALVVLLFAGFVVG
+608 IPALLVLLAAGYVVG
-623 RSRPAKAPVGE
+623 KARPAKEPPGE
-634 MKIYEF
+634 MKIHEF

-670 FVDARYDESQPA
+670 YEDDRFDKKQPA
-682 IRWLLDVVTRSPAFR
+682 VRWLLDVITQNKSAAQ
-697 DHPVIK
+697 HKVIK

-718 HGFRYSIE
+718 HGFRYSLAELWGNGNQE
-726 ELTSSGDDMDRQ
+726 EIRRQ
-738 IAMAA
+738 AMLANEQPA
-743 AVPEDKRTLT
+743 EKRNLT
-753 QKKFVELGGKLN
+753 QKKFLELNRKIN
-765 TIRMLIAAFSPPELA
+765 TILALAGAFSPPQLSGDDGDAARRVQATIAMIDEL
-780 GMTND
+780 
-785 EVTQQEVIN
+785 N
-794 SIQQTRADIDQ
+794 SS
-805 LNAGGAPRPIPPF
+805 GAPRPVPPL
-818 TPEATWSTSLEAEM
+818 TPEATWRTTLDAEVSTLVAQRLAAEGRKE
-832 NALLAQAQAQ
+832 NGLQEDDAAQAL
-842 ARKMAGEQDPET
+842 RNV
-854 KAEIDPAP
+854 
-862 ELMRRILVAYAGK
+862 LVAYSTGET
-875 KPQDFNAA
+875 QQFNAA
-883 VDEYRDVVQERAAA
+883 VADYRDIVKERAIAEARHEDAVAVSGETSNRKPA
-897 ERKYEDSV
+897 ERL
-905 AVKAEAVPRKP
+905 R
-916 SERLKLDRIEFEA
+916 LDRIEFEA

-935 PFVLCIVLYIAA
+935 PFTLCIVLYIAA
-947 FVLAVLAWL
+947 FVLAVMAWL

-994 NLYSSAIFIGW
+994 NLYSSAVFIGW

-1019 LGIGNLLAASLGF
+1019 LGVGNLLAAALGF
-1032 PTMIVAYYLTLD
+1032 PTMIIAYYLTFD

-1079 AGALGIITIVLGLL
+1079 AGALGILTIVLGLL
-1093 SGRLDDNQRRQ
+1093 TGKLSDYQRKQ

-1166 AGERGL
+1166 IGERGL

-1182 TLWSWFGVNEMGEGL
+1182 TLWSWFGVNEMGVGL
-1197 HSYGFTEGRASKLAL
+1197 HSYGFTEGRAFWLA
-1212 VMLSQL
+1212 VFMLSQL
-1218 AIVAVAYAWPL
+1218 AIVAVAYVWPL

-1234 GNGPRGGENATA
+1234 GNGPRGGGSAAAA